1 MKIIFID
8 KKKMIV
14 VIIVVLL
21 MTSMFAFQKVINNSM
36 RMTSLMQSNIKNLK
50 EYEALN
56 GEIQYKLPEDWIT
69 EERKFEEGEIIY
81 HNEFQSKDLKV
92 HGFVQVWNINYS
104 IKEFLQSSKIIAEK
118 QNKISDY
125 VMESI
130 EVNNRPGYSINYI
143 IRNNED
149 NSFKCYEYFLN
160 KDDKI
165 IRLSFFVKENKF
177 KENMP
182 TIFKNIV
189 STLKYKKN

>member
-8 KKKMIV
+8 KKKTLV
-14 VIIVVLL
+14 VIIVLLL

-56 GEIQYKLPEDWIT
+56 GEIQYRLPEDWIT
-69 EERKFEEGEIIY
+69 EERKFEEDEIIY

-92 HGFVQVWNINYS
+92 HGFVQVWDINYS

-130 EVNNRPGYSINYI
+130 EVNNNPGYSINYI
-143 IRNNED
+143 IRNKED

>member
-8 KKKMIV
+8 KKKTLV
-14 VIIVVLL
+14 VIIVLLL

-56 GEIQYKLPEDWIT
+56 GEIQYRLPEDWIT
-69 EERKFEEGEIIY
+69 EERKFEEDEIIY

-92 HGFVQVWNINYS
+92 HGFVQVWDINYS

-130 EVNNRPGYSINYI
+130 EVNNNPGYSINYI
-143 IRNNED
+143 IRNKQD

>member
-8 KKKMIV
+8 KKKTLV
-14 VIIVVLL
+14 VIIVLLL

-56 GEIQYKLPEDWIT
+56 GEIQYRLPEDWIT

-130 EVNNRPGYSINYI
+130 EVNNNLGYSINYI
-143 IRNNED
+143 IRNKQD

>member
-8 KKKMIV
+8 KKKTLV
-14 VIIVVLL
+14 VIIVLLL

-50 EYEALN
+50 EYKALN
-56 GEIQYKLPEDWIT
+56 GEIQYRLPEDWIT
-69 EERKFEEGEIIY
+69 EERKFEEDEIIY

-92 HGFVQVWNINYS
+92 HGFVQVWDINYS

-130 EVNNRPGYSINYI
+130 EVNNNPGYSINYI
-143 IRNNED
+143 IRNKQD